1 MNQINDIDPDLNFT
15 NDAECSYFTSQNIHN
30 ILNNNMLNI
39 IHVNIRSC
47 HKNLDEF
54 TLLLGNLRVYFSVLI
69 LSKTWLDSEDD
80 FPEVPGYKSY
90 HCVRRDRRGGVCVH
104 TSS

>member
-54 TLLLGNLRVYFSVLI
+54 ILLLGNIRVYFSVLI
-69 LSKTWLDSEDD
+69 LSATK
-80 FPEVPGYKSY
+80 FQRCCCFYIPV
-90 HCVRRDRRGGVCVH
+90 
-104 TSS
+104 SSLFFYSC

>member
-15 NDAECSYFTSQNIHN
+15 NDAEYSYFMSQNIHN

-47 HKNLDEF
+47 PKNLDEF
-54 TLLLGNLRVYFSVLI
+54 ILLLGNLRVYIFRFNYI
-69 LSKTWLDSEDD
+69 
-80 FPEVPGYKSY
+80 
-90 HCVRRDRRGGVCVH
+90 
-104 TSS
+104 

>member
-15 NDAECSYFTSQNIHN
+15 NDAEYSYFMCQNIHN

-47 HKNLDEF
+47 PKNLDEF
-54 TLLLGNLRVYFSVLI
+54 ILLLGSVRVYIFRFNYI
-69 LSKTWLDSEDD
+69 
-80 FPEVPGYKSY
+80 
-90 HCVRRDRRGGVCVH
+90 
-104 TSS
+104 